1 MKKQSLI
8 FLILIFI
15 IFLISIYI
23 ISNQQNKNP
32 EVCFEENCFLV
43 EIALTQEEKA
53 KGLMFREFLNEDKGM
68 LFVYDEEKVYNFW
81 MKNTL
86 IPLDII
92 WINSNKE
99 VVYIKHEA
107 QPCNGLCES
116 ISPGKNA
123 LFVLEINA
131 GITEKLNIIIGDKI
145 KFYNIKK

>member
-23 ISNQQNKNP
+23 ISNQQNKNSQ
-32 EVCFEENCFLV
+32 VCFEENCFEV
-43 EIALTQEEKA
+43 EIVKTQAEKA
-53 KGLMFREFLNEDKGM
+53 KGLMFRKSLEEDKGM
-68 LFVYDEEKVYNFW
+68 LFVFDKEGIYSFW

-99 VVYIKHEA
+99 VVYIEHNA
-107 QPCNGLCES
+107 QPCEEICGSL
-116 ISPGKNA
+116 SPSKNSKY
-123 LFVLEINA
+123 VLEING
-131 GITEKLNIIIGDKI
+131 GIAERLNMNIESKLE
-145 KFYNIKK
+145 FYNIE

>member
-8 FLILIFI
+8 FLILIFM

-32 EVCFEENCFLV
+32 EVCFEENCFSV
-43 EIALTQEEKA
+43 ELALAQEEQA
-53 KGLMFREFLNEDKGM
+53 RGLMFREFLNEDKGM
-68 LFVYDEEKVYNFW
+68 LFVYDEEKIYNFW

-107 QPCNGLCES
+107 QPCNDLCES
-116 ISPGKNA
+116 ISPKENA
-123 LFVLEINA
+123 QFVLEINA
-131 GITEKLNIIIGDKI
+131 GITEKLNIIIGDEI